1 MYIHTYTDTHTCI
14 RSFPGHT
21 KGTEPAASKETRR
34 LKSIATLGRSPEGR
48 HDRSSILAWRILWA
62 EEPGG
67 QSVGEH
73 RGEDARRQDWLEVTL
88 GFIYRSCNRESS
100 VSEQSTP

>member
-1 MYIHTYTDTHTCI
+1 MTLKAQN
-14 RSFPGHT
+14 PL
-21 KGTEPAASKETRR
+21 PVRR
-34 LKSIATLGRSPEGR
+34 LGDSSRSLGWDDPLKEGMTT
-48 HDRSSILAWRILWA
+48 RSSILAWRILWA